1 MRFIEGDI
9 CKVDETLLEK
19 LSGNYDIVICNAGI
33 SLSGNFTS
41 HSSAENGRLMNIN
54 TL

>member
-1 MRFIEGDI
+1 MKFIQGDI
-9 CKVDETLLEK
+9 CKIDEVFLEK
-19 LSGNYDIVICNAGI
+19 LSGNYNIVICNAGI
-33 SLSGNFTS
+33 SLSGKFTD